1 MINRTSYTASKKNSL
16 NSIAENTL
24 SCAASD
30 AEPSSLAYPSSPAPR
45 NPTEASM
52 QDQFLR
58 TRMMYG
64 NGAVEKLQNARVA
77 IFGIG
82 GVGGYVAESLVRTG
96 VGAIDLVDHDV
107 VDPTNLNRQIIATWS
122 TVGKSKVKV
131 MKQRLL
137 DINPLCAI
145 TIHECFYLPQTADQ
159 FTFSEYDYIVDAVDT
174 ITAKID
180 LIMRA
185 REAGTPIISAMGAG
199 NKTDPTALRIADIYD
214 TSVCPLART
223 MRKELRKRGVDHL
236 KVAYS
241 LEAPLVPC
249 EPHVTQQTAPIT
261 EKAAPAEAQV
271 RAVETQVPAEAQV
284 RAVETRSARQTIPN
298 DLTAKTS
305 STNPTKRRSTPG
317 SNAFVPSAMG
327 LVIGA
332 EVVKDL
338 IDW

>member
-1 MINRTSYTASKKNSL
+1 
-16 NSIAENTL
+16 
-24 SCAASD
+24 
-30 AEPSSLAYPSSPAPR
+30 
-45 NPTEASM
+45 
-52 QDQFLR
+52 
-58 TRMMYG
+58 
-64 NGAVEKLQNARVA
+64 
-77 IFGIG
+77 
-82 GVGGYVAESLVRTG
+82 
-96 VGAIDLVDHDV
+96 
-107 VDPTNLNRQIIATWS
+107 
-122 TVGKSKVKV
+122 
-131 MKQRLL
+131 
-137 DINPLCAI
+137 
-145 TIHECFYLPQTADQ
+145 
-159 FTFSEYDYIVDAVDT
+159 
-174 ITAKID
+174 
-180 LIMRA
+180 MRA

-271 RAVETQVPAEAQV
+271 RAVET
-284 RAVETRSARQTIPN
+284 RSARQTIPN